1 MKIESVNVT
10 VFQYPTRRVSDSAGH
25 SHPGVESMAKMAMLT
40 ITADDGA
47 QGFSCASG
55 SRAPVRGECFFRK
68 VLVGQD
74 PFNRE
79 RIWQDLNHWQRGSAH
94 QLTERALSFVEQA
107 LWDLIGRSL
116 KMPVYRRCS
125 AAIATL
131 SRLTVAPACGDDLPG
146 GLSTPEEYAAFA
158 EKLVARGY
166 KRHQTGTPGCRQ
178 SLRPIPKW
186 TLKPARRCAEAVGPD
201 IDLMI
206 DGYHW
211 YSRAEALW
219 IGKELEKL
227 NFALV

>member
-47 QGFSCASG
+47 QGFSF
-55 SRAPVRGECFFRK
+55 APPEVVRPFVVNTFFRK

-107 LWDLIGRSL
+107 LWDLIGRKL
-116 KMPVYRRCS
+116 NMPVYKTARR
-125 AAIATL
+125 L
-131 SRLTVAPACGDDLPG
+131 SRYRPRLRQHHVRRRSAGRSVDPG
-146 GLSTPEEYAAFA
+146 G
-158 EKLVARGY
+158 V
-166 KRHQTGTPGCRQ
+166 CR
-178 SLRPIPKW
+178 LCRKAGRPR
-186 TLKPARRCAEAVGPD
+186 L
-201 IDLMI
+201 
-206 DGYHW
+206 
-211 YSRAEALW
+211 
-219 IGKELEKL
+219 
-227 NFALV
+227 